1 MAVWRR
7 RLPRQCSDRESKAR
21 WQGKNT
27 TKREKRRIRT
37 RKQSEEE
44 EERREEESERER
56 ERERETK
63 VDRRAVQE
71 DLKQA
76 SSSSRSWKS
85 DETSKKWK
93 KGGGGRTGGPGNTG
107 QSACRIKMS
116 LNAPQPMGAQTP
128 QRPKRVNDD
137 IS

>member
-56 ERERETK
+56 ERERERRRSTVAQFRKISNKPHHRQEAGKATK
-63 VDRRAVQE
+63 RAKSGKKEEAEGQGDQGILANQRAE
-71 DLKQA
+71 LK
-76 SSSSRSWKS
+76 
-85 DETSKKWK
+85 
-93 KGGGGRTGGPGNTG
+93 
-107 QSACRIKMS
+107 
-116 LNAPQPMGAQTP
+116 
-128 QRPKRVNDD
+128 
-137 IS
+137 